1 MSKEDVITVKATVV
15 ECLPNAN
22 FKLQLE
28 EQKDYTVI
36 GSISGKIRKNN
47 IKIMQGDIVDLE
59 MTPYDLHRGRI
70 VYRYKK

>member
-47 IKIMQGDIVDLE
+47 IKIMLGDVVDLE

-70 VYRYKK
+70 VYRYK

>member
-1 MSKEDVITVKATVV
+1 MSKEDVITAKATVV

-47 IKIMQGDIVDLE
+47 IKIMLGDVVDLE

-70 VYRYKK
+70 VYRYK

>member
-36 GSISGKIRKNN
+36 GSISGKISKNN